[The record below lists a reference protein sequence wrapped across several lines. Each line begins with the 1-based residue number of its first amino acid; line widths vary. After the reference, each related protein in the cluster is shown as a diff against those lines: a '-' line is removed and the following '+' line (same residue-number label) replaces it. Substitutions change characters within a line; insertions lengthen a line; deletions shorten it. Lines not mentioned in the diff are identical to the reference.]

1 MGKRLFLFLALNL
14 ATLAALASVVGH
26 PSLASQGTPA
36 TPKADLAQST
46 APSPAGSAVPTLEE
60 DQEPAAE
67 PTPTD
72 ILEGVVMTRTPEPTA
87 TPGRVEQQV
96 EELVDTVGLGRA
108 TFLGLSV
115 INWVNLA
122 ISLLY
127 VFVGYA
133 IGTWLIRRVLTRLVR
148 RTVTEFDDRLLEA
161 VGGGVRWLVV
171 MLTLYLATIRLTFL
185 RAGLKVLLSDV
196 YFVVA
201 LALVIRIIFKVIDL
215 ADGWAHQRITQA
227 GREGELENVTVLL
240 TRLGRVVTA
249 VVGVIIL
256 LAHFGVDVTALSA
269 ALGLGGLAITLAAQ
283 DTIADAIAGII
294 ILVDRPFRI
303 GDRIEIQGAGTWG
316 DVLSIGLRTTRIR
329 TRDNRVIIV
338 PNSTIGSNRVTNYS
352 YPDPSY
358 RNETHLSVG
367 YDTGLEV
374 ARCLIVDTVR
384 GVEGVLVDRPI
395 DALYIEMG
403 DSGVIFRVRWW
414 IETYAVLRRNLDQVH
429 TALQEAFDQ
438 AGIPFASTTQSVK
451 LQADSDTVRRIASAV
466 RGRSG
471 NRPLGGTDA

>member
-1 MGKRLFLFLALNL
+1 MILSL
-14 ATLAALASVVGH
+14 ATLLVLSTVLGH
-26 PSLASQGTPA
+26 PTLASQGSSA
-36 TPKADLAQST
+36 TPGAVNPPQATTSST
-46 APSPAGSAVPTLEE
+46 PGDATPIRDG
-60 DQEPAAE
+60 DQEPTPE
-67 PTPTD
+67 PTD
-72 ILEGVVMTRTPEPTA
+72 LLEGVIVTRTPEPTA
-87 TPGRVEQQV
+87 TPGRVEQQLH
-96 EELVDTVGLGRA
+96 ELAETAGLSRVTV
-108 TFLGLSV
+108 LGLSV
-115 INWVNLA
+115 ASWINLA

-127 VFVGYA
+127 VLAGYL

-148 RTVTEFDDRLLEA
+148 RTVTEFDDRLLAA

-171 MLTLYLATIRLTFL
+171 MLTLYLATIRLAFL
-185 RAGLKVLLSDV
+185 SVELKVLLSDV

-201 LALVIRIIFKVIDL
+201 LALVIRITFKVIAL
-215 ADGWAHQRITQA
+215 ADGWARQRMAQA
-227 GREGELENVTVLL
+227 GRAGELKNVSVLL

-303 GDRIEIQGAGTWG
+303 GDRIEIQGATNWG

-329 TRDNRVIIV
+329 TLDNRVIIV

-358 RNETHLSVG
+358 RSETHLSVG
-367 YDTGLEV
+367 YDTDLEV

-384 GVEGVLVDRPI
+384 GVEGVLVDKPI

-429 TALQEAFDQ
+429 TALQEAFDR

-451 LQADSDTVRRIASAV
+451 LQADSDTVRRIASTV